1 MEVHD
6 KEMSPKEMHQADK
19 IGADDHPWVKEFSG
33 AIVVCNK
40 EGVIVDLNDEAATMF
55 ADRGGMELVDSVIF
69 DCHPESC
76 RAKLEKLMYSRQKNI
91 YTIQKDG
98 RRELI
103 FQTPWYCDGLYAGYL
118 ELILEL
124 PWDMP
129 HFNRDEE

>member
-1 MEVHD
+1 MN
-6 KEMSPKEMHQADK
+6 PKEWHKSEK
-19 IGADDHPWVKEFSG
+19 IEDDGHPWVKEFPG

-40 EGVIVDLNDEAATMF
+40 EGIILDLNDEAAVMF
-55 ADRGGMELVDSVIF
+55 TDNGGMKLVGSVIF

-76 RAKLEKLMYSRQKNI
+76 RAKLKALMKSRQKNI

-103 FQTPWYCDGLYAGYL
+103 FQTPWYRDGQYAGYC

-129 HFNRDEE
+129 HFNRDQE